1 MGKGNYAIPDYSTL
15 CRRQDS
21 LPVNLTKRWE
31 KGENIHIAIDST
43 GLKVYGEGEWK
54 VRAHGVS
61 KRGTWRKLHIEIDVK
76 TQEII
81 SVSLTGNDQDDGAV
95 AQKMIEG
102 KTQQISSFRGDGAYD
117 DFSLRER
124 LGVSIQQIIPPPK
137 DAVIHYDTK
146 KKPLADYLIQRNQA
160 VESIHEIGRK
170 EWKINSEY
178 HERSLN
184 ETVMFR
190 YKTSFGGEMTT
201 RKMEHQKTEV
211 NIKCHILNTYRRQ
224 GMPIAYKVA

>member
-1 MGKGNYAIPDYSTL
+1 MGRGHYSIPDYSTL

-21 LPVNLTKRWE
+21 LPVGLTKCWE
-31 KGENIHIAIDST
+31 RGENIHIAIDST

-61 KRGTWRKLHIEIDVK
+61 KRRTWRKLHIGIDVN

-81 SVSLTGNDQDDGAV
+81 SVCLTGNDEDDAAV

-102 KTQQISSFRGDGAYD
+102 KTEQIESFRGDGAYD
-117 DFSLRER
+117 DFSLREK
-124 LGVSIQQIIPPPK
+124 LGASIEQIIPPPK
-137 DAVIHYDTK
+137 DGVIHYGTK
-146 KKPLADYLIQRNQA
+146 KKPLPDYLIQRNQA
-160 VESIHEIGRK
+160 VESINAIGRK
-170 EWKINSEY
+170 EWKINSGY

-184 ETVMFR
+184 ETAMFR

-201 RKMEHQKTEV
+201 RKLEHQKTEV
-211 NIKCHILNTYRRQ
+211 NIKCHILNNYRRQ
-224 GMPIAYKVA
+224 GMPIAYKVE